1 MFLSIFIPLF
11 VAVVAIIIVTAV
23 GFHIKKN
30 VCQNNQSLFSPFF
43 SQFSQQKQI
52 QRLRQKANELEE
64 RVRALTTEISD
75 SLLETPAAFAIQ
87 LLNEFK
93 AKKTLDEKDLENVEK
108 IIALIAGNKLYTA
121 NIVVNKSIHIQ
132 RLKDHPKLDSEVEGY
147 LRDTVLSKQA
157 ESSSSSSDGS
167 SRSTIIE
174 VVTELPLTDPVM
186 LSWKFH
192 PTMLKLPDE

>member
-1 MFLSIFIPLF
+1 M
-11 VAVVAIIIVTAV
+11 
-23 GFHIKKN
+23 
-30 VCQNNQSLFSPFF
+30 
-43 SQFSQQKQI
+43 
-52 QRLRQKANELEE
+52 
-64 RVRALTTEISD
+64 RVLTIGISD

-121 NIVVNKSIHIQ
+121 NIVVNKSISIQ
-132 RLKDHPKLDSEVEGY
+132 GLKDHPKLDSEVEGY

-174 VVTELPLTDPVM
+174 VVTELSRADPVM

>member
-1 MFLSIFIPLF
+1 M
-11 VAVVAIIIVTAV
+11 
-23 GFHIKKN
+23 
-30 VCQNNQSLFSPFF
+30 
-43 SQFSQQKQI
+43 
-52 QRLRQKANELEE
+52 
-64 RVRALTTEISD
+64 RVLTIDISG

-174 VVTELPLTDPVM
+174 VVTELSRADPVM